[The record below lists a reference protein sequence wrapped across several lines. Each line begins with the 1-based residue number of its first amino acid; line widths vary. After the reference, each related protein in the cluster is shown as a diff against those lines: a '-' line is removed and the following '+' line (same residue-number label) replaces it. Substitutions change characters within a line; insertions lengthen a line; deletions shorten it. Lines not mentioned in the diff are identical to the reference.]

1 MVSQKIMTNK
11 TVLALV
17 VSSSGSFQNGLLAL
31 VTTIPQISAVL
42 VAEDIESA
50 LRMVE
55 NHHPAL
61 VILDMSYLKVQEV
74 VEQIKAQCPRIH
86 LIVLAE
92 DIAQQEQGKA
102 SGADSVLIKGFP
114 AQKLIVIVENII
126 NRREDTPLVQENT
139 EGLTHT
145 D

>member
-1 MVSQKIMTNK
+1 MTNK

-17 VSSSGSFQNGLLAL
+17 VSNSGSFQNGLLAL

-74 VEQIKAQCPRIH
+74 IEQIKEQFPRIH

-126 NRREDTPLVQENT
+126 ECQENT
-139 EGLTHT
+139 PSIKSNTEGETNS